1 MYTRTTDNRPLRK
14 DAELNRQRV
23 IAAARDLFATRGLEA
38 TLNEVAHH
46 AGLGVA
52 TVYRRFPTKESLFD
66 AIFKDG
72 IEQLARLAES
82 ASEHENSWEAFAWFI
97 DTMCDI
103 TATDRGMREIIFSNT
118 YGGDRVEAARV
129 RLTPELTKLIERA
142 QADGYLRP
150 ELSATDVPFFGL
162 LAGTVSEY
170 AGHAEPG
177 LWRRYV
183 AMLLDSMKVRAD
195 QPALKV
201 SALNHDQLEAV
212 MRAWRPAESS

>member
-1 MYTRTTDNRPLRK
+1 M
-14 DAELNRQRV
+14 NRQRV

-52 TVYRRFPTKESLFD
+52 TVYRRFPTKDSLFD

-72 IEQLARLAES
+72 IEQLASLAGS
-82 ASEHENSWEAFAWFI
+82 ALERENSWEAFTWFI
-97 DTMCDI
+97 DTMCGI
-103 TATDRGMREIIFSNT
+103 TATDRGMREIIFSKT
-118 YGGDRVEAARV
+118 YGGGRVEAARL

-177 LWRRYV
+177 LWRRYI
-183 AMLLDSMKVRAD
+183 AMLVDSMRVRAD
-195 QPALKV
+195 QPALQV
-201 SALNHDQLEAV
+201 DALNHEQLEAV
-212 MRAWRPAESS
+212 MRAWRPAASS